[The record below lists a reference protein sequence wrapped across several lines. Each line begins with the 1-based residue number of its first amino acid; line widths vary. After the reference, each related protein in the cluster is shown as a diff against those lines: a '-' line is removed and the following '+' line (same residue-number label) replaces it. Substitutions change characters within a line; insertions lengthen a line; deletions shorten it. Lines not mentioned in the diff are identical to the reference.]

1 MTFQQRPGGGGDLEE
16 EWSRQRN
23 SAKALRWQRASSRVR
38 EVGNGVKEAVAAS
51 LCGAFEMGPRKTL
64 ASGF

>member
-1 MTFQQRPGGGGDLEE
+1 MIFEERPGGGGDLEE
-16 EWSRQRN
+16 EWSRRRN

-38 EVGNGVKEAVAAS
+38 EVGNGVKEAVGR
-51 LCGAFEMGPRKTL
+51 LCGAFEMGPRRTL

>member
-1 MTFQQRPGGGGDLEE
+1 MTFEQRPSGGGDLEE

-23 SAKALRWQRASSRVR
+23 SAKALRWPRAASRVR
-38 EVGNGVKEAVAAS
+38 EVGKGVKEAVGRAR
-51 LCGAFEMGPRKTL
+51 GAFEMGPRRTS

>member
-1 MTFQQRPGGGGDLEE
+1 MEVGIWRKSGPDRGTVQC
-16 EWSRQRN
+16 
-23 SAKALRWQRASSRVR
+23 LRWQRASSRAR

-51 LCGAFEMGPRKTL
+51 LCGAFEMGPRRTL